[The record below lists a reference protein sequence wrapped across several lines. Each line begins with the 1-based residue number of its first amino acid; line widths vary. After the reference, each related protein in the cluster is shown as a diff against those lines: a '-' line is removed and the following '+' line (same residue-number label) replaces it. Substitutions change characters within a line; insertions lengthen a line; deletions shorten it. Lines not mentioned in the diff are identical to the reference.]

1 MGKSLHEKHLE
12 LLNDPVYSQEY
23 AQQEQEFTFARALI
37 QARIRSGLTQ
47 KEVAERMGTTQSV
60 IARMESGNPL
70 PSLRS
75 IQRYAQATGSKIRIS
90 LEA

>member
-12 LLNDPVYSQEY
+12 LLKEPVYSQEY
-23 AQQEQEFTFARALI
+23 NQQEQEFSFARVLI

-60 IARMESGNPL
+60 IARMESGKPL

-75 IQRYAQATGSKIRIS
+75 IQRYAHATGTKIRIS

>member
-1 MGKSLHEKHLE
+1 MGKSLDEKHLE

-23 AQQEQEFTFARALI
+23 AQQEQEFSFARVLI

-60 IARMESGNPL
+60 IARMESGKPL

-75 IQRYAQATGSKIRIS
+75 IQRYAQATGTKIRIS

>member
-1 MGKSLHEKHLE
+1 MGKSLHEKHQE
-12 LLNDPVYSQEY
+12 LLADPEYSQEY
-23 AQQEQEFTFARALI
+23 ARQEQEFSFARVLI

-60 IARMESGNPL
+60 IARMESGKPL

>member
-12 LLNDPVYSQEY
+12 LMNDPVYSHEY
-23 AQQEQEFTFARALI
+23 AQQEQEFSFARVLI
-37 QARIRSGLTQ
+37 QARIKSGLTQ

-60 IARMESGNPL
+60 IARMESGKPL

-75 IQRYAQATGSKIRIS
+75 IQRYAQATGTKIRIS
-90 LEA
+90 LDA